1 MDFLDLK
8 RDMVRCTNCNEQIL
22 RNREVVLNNKTIC
35 LGCAVQKGITQ
46 VMDLDVNHKL
56 NCFKRAGTGDDDCH
70 YCYVMS
76 HETMTK
82 LGYESTPAGS
92 WFKRTNNEKILVIY
106 E

>member
-35 LGCAVQKGITQ
+35 LGCAVEKGITQ

-56 NCFKRAGTGDDDCH
+56 NCFKKADFMKIKNVIFQKCDFMDFGT
-70 YCYVMS
+70 
-76 HETMTK
+76 
-82 LGYESTPAGS
+82 
-92 WFKRTNNEKILVIY
+92 
-106 E
+106 